1 MSSVIENKCLEKG
14 VRLTDQRK
22 LIAKV
27 MSVSEDHPDVDEL
40 HKRVNK
46 VAKESLFDSK
56 ISIATVYRTVKLF
69 EEAGIV
75 AKHDFKGTKARY
87 EQAPKEHHDHLIDIN
102 TGEITEFVNKDIEK
116 LQEQVAEKLGYKLV
130 DHRLELYG
138 SKIKK

>member
-1 MSSVIENKCLEKG
+1 MNSTIETKCLEKG

-27 MSVSEDHPDVDEL
+27 MSDSKDHPDVDEL
-40 HKRVNK
+40 HQRVNK
-46 VAKESLFDSK
+46 LDAK
-56 ISIATVYRTVKLF
+56 ISIATVYRTVKLL

-75 AKHDFKGTKARY
+75 SKHDFKGNKARY
-87 EQAPKEHHDHLIDIN
+87 EQAAEEHHDHLIDVN
-102 TGEITEFVNKDIEK
+102 TGEITEFVNEDIEK
-116 LQEQVAEKLGYKLV
+116 LQRQVAEKLGYKLV

>member
-1 MSSVIENKCLEKG
+1 MASNIEEKCIKKD
-14 VRLTDQRK
+14 VRLTDQRR
-22 LIAKV
+22 LVAKV
-27 MSVSEDHPDVDEL
+27 MSESKDHPDVDEL

-46 VAKESLFDSK
+46 VDSK

-75 AKHDFKGTKARY
+75 NKHDFKGNKARY
-87 EQAPKEHHDHLIDIN
+87 EQTKQEHHDHLIDIN
-102 TGEITEFVNKDIEK
+102 TGEIVEFVNDDIEK
-116 LQEQVAEKLGYKLV
+116 LQKQVAEKLGYKLV

>member
-1 MSSVIENKCLEKG
+1 MSSDIEDKCADKG
-14 VRLTDQRK
+14 VKLTDQRR
-22 LIAKV
+22 LIAKA

-46 VAKESLFDSK
+46 IDSK

-69 EEAGIV
+69 EETGIV

-87 EQAPKEHHDHLIDIN
+87 EEATSEHHDHLIDIN
-102 TGEITEFVNKDIEK
+102 TGEITEFVDEDIEK
-116 LQEQVAEKLGYKLV
+116 LQEKVAAKLGYKLI

-138 SKIKK
+138 SKLKK

>member
-1 MSSVIENKCLEKG
+1 MSNDIEDKCLKKG
-14 VRLTDQRK
+14 VRLTDQRR

-27 MSVSEDHPDVDEL
+27 MSESKDHPDVDEL

-46 VAKESLFDSK
+46 IDSK

-69 EEAGIV
+69 EETGIV

-87 EQAPKEHHDHLIDIN
+87 EEATSEHHDHLIDIN
-102 TGEITEFVNKDIEK
+102 TGEVTEFVDEDIEK
-116 LQEQVAEKLGYKLV
+116 LQEKVAAKLGYKLI

-138 SKIKK
+138 SKLKK

>member
-1 MSSVIENKCLEKG
+1 MSSDIENKCAKRG

-27 MSVSEDHPDVDEL
+27 MSEALDHPDVDEL

-46 VAKESLFDSK
+46 LDSK

-69 EEAGIV
+69 EEAGILE
-75 AKHDFKGTKARY
+75 KHDFKGNKARY
-87 EQAPKEHHDHLIDIN
+87 EQATQEHHDHLIDIN
-102 TGEITEFVNKDIEK
+102 TGEIKEFVNEDIEK
-116 LQEQVAEKLGYKLV
+116 LQKEVAEKLGYKLV

>member
-1 MSSVIENKCLEKG
+1 MSSTIENKCADKG
-14 VRLTDQRK
+14 VKLTDQRK
-22 LIAKV
+22 LIAKA

-46 VAKESLFDSK
+46 VDSK

-69 EEAGIV
+69 EETGIV

-87 EQAPKEHHDHLIDIN
+87 EEATSEHHDHLIDIN
-102 TGEITEFVNKDIEK
+102 TGEITEFVDEDIEK
-116 LQEQVAEKLGYKLV
+116 LQEKVAAKLGYKLI

-138 SKIKK
+138 SKLKK

>member
-1 MSSVIENKCLEKG
+1 MSNVIETKCIEKG

-22 LIAKV
+22 LVAKV
-27 MSVSEDHPDVDEL
+27 MSESEDHPDVDVL
-40 HKRVNK
+40 HKRVSK
-46 VAKESLFDSK
+46 IDPK

-75 AKHDFKGTKARY
+75 AKHEFKGNKSRY
-87 EQAPKEHHDHLIDIN
+87 EEATQEHHDHLIDIN
-102 TGEITEFVNKDIEK
+102 TGEITEFVNEDIEK
-116 LQEQVAEKLGYKLV
+116 LQKQVAEKLGYKLV

>member
-1 MSSVIENKCLEKG
+1 MSDDIEDKCKQKG

-27 MSVSEDHPDVDEL
+27 MSESVNHPDVDEL
-40 HKRVNK
+40 HKK
-46 VAKESLFDSK
+46 ISKFDSK

-69 EEAGIV
+69 EESGIV
-75 AKHDFKGTKARY
+75 SKHDFKGNKSRY
-87 EQAPKEHHDHLIDIN
+87 EPAPEEHHDHLIDIN
-102 TGEITEFVNKDIEK
+102 SGEIKEFVNEEIEK
-116 LQEQVAEKLGYKLV
+116 LQKEIAKKLGYKLV

>member
-1 MSSVIENKCLEKG
+1 MSNDIENKCIEKG

-22 LIAKV
+22 LVAQV
-27 MSVSEDHPDVDEL
+27 MSSSDDHPDVDEL
-40 HKRVNK
+40 HKRV
-46 VAKESLFDSK
+46 AKIDSK

-69 EEAGIV
+69 EEAGIF

-87 EQAPKEHHDHLIDIN
+87 EQATQEHHDHLIDIN
-102 TGEITEFVNKDIEK
+102 TGEITEFVNDDIEK
-116 LQEQVAEKLGYKLV
+116 LQKQVAEKLGYKLV

>member
-1 MSSVIENKCLEKG
+1 MNNDIEGKCKQKG

-27 MSVSEDHPDVDEL
+27 MSESESHPDVDEL
-40 HKRVNK
+40 HKK
-46 VAKESLFDSK
+46 VSKFDSK
-56 ISIATVYRTVKLF
+56 ISIATIYRTVRLF

-75 AKHDFKGTKARY
+75 SKHDFKGSKSRY
-87 EQAPKEHHDHLIDIN
+87 EQAPEEHHDHLIDIN
-102 TGEITEFVNKDIEK
+102 SGEITEFVNEEIEK
-116 LQEQVAEKLGYKLV
+116 LQKQVAEKLGYRLV

>member
-1 MSSVIENKCLEKG
+1 MTSEIEKKCIKIG

-22 LIAKV
+22 LIAKI
-27 MSVSEDHPDVDEL
+27 MSESNDHPDVDEL
-40 HKRVNK
+40 YKRINK
-46 VAKESLFDSK
+46 LDSK

-75 AKHDFKGTKARY
+75 AKHDFKGNKSRY
-87 EQAPKEHHDHLIDIN
+87 EQAPQEHHDHLIDIN
-102 TGEITEFVNKDIEK
+102 TGEITEFVNEDIEK
-116 LQEQVAEKLGYKLV
+116 LQKQVAEKLGYKLV

>member
-1 MSSVIENKCLEKG
+1 MSNDIETKCIDKG

-22 LIAKV
+22 LIAKI
-27 MSVSEDHPDVDEL
+27 MSESEDHPNVDEL
-40 HKRVNK
+40 HKRVHK
-46 VAKESLFDSK
+46 IDSK

-75 AKHDFKGTKARY
+75 SKHDFKGNKARY
-87 EQAPKEHHDHLIDIN
+87 EQATQEHHDHLIDIN
-102 TGEITEFVNKDIEK
+102 TGEITEFVNEDIEK
-116 LQEQVAEKLGYKLV
+116 LQKQVAEKLGYKLV

>member
-1 MSSVIENKCLEKG
+1 MVSDIENKCIKKD

-27 MSVSEDHPDVDEL
+27 MSESADHPDVDEL

-46 VAKESLFDSK
+46 LDAK

-75 AKHDFKGTKARY
+75 AKHDFKGNKARY
-87 EQAPKEHHDHLIDIN
+87 ERAPEEHHDHLIDVN
-102 TGEITEFVNKDIEK
+102 TGEIIEFVNEDIEK
-116 LQEQVAEKLGYKLV
+116 LQQKVAEQLGYKLV

>member
-1 MSSVIENKCLEKG
+1 MSSDIENKCIKRG

-27 MSVSEDHPDVDEL
+27 MSEASDHPDVDEL
-40 HKRVNK
+40 HKRVSK
-46 VAKESLFDSK
+46 LDSK
-56 ISIATVYRTVKLF
+56 VSIATVYRTVKLF
-69 EEAGIV
+69 EESGIV
-75 AKHDFKGTKARY
+75 EKHDFKGNKARY

-102 TGEITEFVNKDIEK
+102 TGEITEFVNEDIEK
-116 LQEQVAEKLGYKLV
+116 LQKQVAEKLGYKLV